1 MSYFKNFSRVPYS
14 FGNGEAPV
22 MFQNL
27 GAYVDI
33 VDQIKDEISAYKYY
47 FVKEGDRPDQLA
59 YMLYEDVNMYW
70 TFFLA
75 NDHIRE
81 SGWPLTEEQ
90 LVEKV
95 KRDHPDFVI
104 TTQNNLSGVFK
115 LGQTV
120 RGSSSGQTGTI
131 QFRNLDLG
139 QLFLSGVAGSYLGDE
154 VVTSQVGSEV
164 QSITLTSAIEEFNS
178 IDHYVDGDGRRVDI
192 DPYAPPPALYT
203 PVTKIEK
210 YRDVNDGLK
219 RIKVLKTN
227 VVSQIAERFR
237 EELTS

>member
-14 FGNGEAPV
+14 FGNNEAPV
-22 MFQNL
+22 LFQNL
-27 GAYVDI
+27 GTYIDI
-33 VDQIKDEISAYKYY
+33 VDQVKDEVSAYRFYY
-47 FVKEGDRPDQLA
+47 IKEGDRPDQLA
-59 YMLYEDVNMYW
+59 YLLYEDVNMYW

-95 KRDHPDFVI
+95 KKDHPDFVI
-104 TTQNNLSGVFK
+104 TTQNNLSGIFK
-115 LGQTV
+115 VGQTV

-139 QLFLSGVAGSYLGDE
+139 QLFISGASGAFLGSE

-164 QSITLTSAIEEFNS
+164 QSVTLTGAVEELNS
-178 IDHYVDGDGRRVDI
+178 IDHFINGEGKRVDI
-192 DPYAPPPALYT
+192 DPYADAPALFT
-203 PVTKIEK
+203 PVTRLEK
-210 YRDVNDGLK
+210 YRNVNDSLK
-219 RIKVLKTN
+219 RIKVLKPN
-227 VVSQIAERFR
+227 VISQIAERFR